1 MPSWRDRFDLD
12 LGWRATL
19 CAVAAVIVGLG
30 LVWPDH
36 RVPAIGVICLT
47 VGCWPFLAEAF
58 DDLCHAHMSMELS
71 MLCAIAAAAAI
82 GEWVT
87 ALMITTFVL
96 VAEIL
101 EDLSMERGRDA
112 LTDLMAFLPDTVRV
126 RRNDGIVD
134 TALAELTV
142 GDLIVISPGDRVA
155 VDGLIQAGR
164 SEVDQSRITGEPMP
178 VTVREGDR
186 VLAGSVNHGGAIEVR
201 VEQIGANS
209 SYGQIVEAVRSGQDS
224 PTPVQ
229 RLSDRV
235 ATWIVAAA
243 FLAAIIT
250 WFATHDL
257 RATISVIVVAGA
269 CGVAAG
275 TPLAILAGMAR
286 VARRGAFVKGGVH
299 LEQLGQ
305 VDTVVIDKTGTITAG
320 QPTVSKVD
328 PAAGW
333 ADDDVLSL
341 AASVEQFS
349 EHPVGRAIC
358 AASDVT
364 ALMAEDFRYEPGHGV
379 SGVVGGRR
387 VEVSR
392 RVPAGF
398 STDAIARSYVWV
410 DDEWIGAIQFVDEIR
425 ETSAAAIE
433 ELHRMGL
440 QVVMLSG
447 DAEATARQVGDQV
460 GVDEV
465 RAGLRPIEKADVISE
480 LMASGRK
487 VVMVGDGVNDAPA
500 LSAATVG
507 VGMGAGTEIARRSAD
522 VVLISSD
529 LADLAGAVRTARRV
543 RGIIWFNVVGTL
555 AVDVLGMVLAATGA
569 LGPLGAALVHVGSE
583 TAFILNSARLI
594 PTGFNAG
601 ERRRPESRI
610 SPVVR
615 GAAIHPGGT
624 ASLSLQR
631 CLGLDVPTE
640 DRAGRRHLRLC
651 LRNRIGTGNTSWR

>member
-1 MPSWRDRFDLD
+1 MHVVLQLVRHWRSWL
-12 LGWRATL
+12 A
-19 CAVAAVIVGLG
+19 
-30 LVWPDH
+30 WP
-36 RVPAIGVICLT
+36 G
-47 VGCWPFLAEAF
+47 
-58 DDLCHAHMSMELS
+58 
-71 MLCAIAAAAAI
+71 
-82 GEWVT
+82 
-87 ALMITTFVL
+87 
-96 VAEIL
+96 
-101 EDLSMERGRDA
+101 
-112 LTDLMAFLPDTVRV
+112 LPD
-126 RRNDGIVD
+126 
-134 TALAELTV
+134 AE
-142 GDLIVISPGDRVA
+142 
-155 VDGLIQAGR
+155 
-164 SEVDQSRITGEPMP
+164 
-178 VTVREGDR
+178 
-186 VLAGSVNHGGAIEVR
+186 
-201 VEQIGANS
+201 
-209 SYGQIVEAVRSGQDS
+209 
-224 PTPVQ
+224 
-229 RLSDRV
+229 
-235 ATWIVAAA
+235 
-243 FLAAIIT
+243 
-250 WFATHDL
+250 
-257 RATISVIVVAGA
+257 
-269 CGVAAG
+269 
-275 TPLAILAGMAR
+275 
-286 VARRGAFVKGGVH
+286 H

-320 QPTVSKVD
+320 QPTVSGVD

-333 ADDDVLSL
+333 ADEDVLSL

-358 AASDVT
+358 AAGDVT
-364 ALMAEDFRYEPGHGV
+364 VSMAEDFRYEPGHGV

-480 LMASGRK
+480 LMASERK

-507 VGMGAGTEIARRSAD
+507 VGMGAGTEIARRSA
-522 VVLISSD
+522 
-529 LADLAGAVRTARRV
+529 VRTARRV

-555 AVDVLGMVLAATGA
+555 AVDALGMVLAATGA

-594 PTGFNAG
+594 PTGFNSG
-601 ERRRPESRI
+601 ERRHPESRI

-615 GAAIHPGGT
+615 GTAIHPRRD
-624 ASLSLQR
+624 SLPQSPTVSRARRTNRGSGWPTTSSSL
-631 CLGLDVPTE
+631 P
-640 DRAGRRHLRLC
+640 
-651 LRNRIGTGNTSWR
+651 S

>member
-1 MPSWRDRFDLD
+1 MPTWREHIDINLA
-12 LGWRATL
+12 WRVAL
-19 CAVAAVIVGLG
+19 CAVAAVVVGLG
-30 LVWPDH
+30 PTWPGH
-36 RVPAIGVICLT
+36 RFPAVGIICLII
-47 VGCWPFLAEAF
+47 GCWPFLAEAF
-58 DDLCHAHMSMELS
+58 DDLRHAHMSMELS
-71 MLCAIAAAAAI
+71 MLLAIAAAAAI

-112 LTDLMAFLPDTVRV
+112 LTDLMAFLPDSVRV
-126 RRNDGIVD
+126 RCNEGIIE
-134 TALAELTV
+134 TTLAGVTS
-142 GDLIVISPGDRVA
+142 GDLVVISPGDRIA
-155 VDGLIQAGR
+155 VDGLVETGA

-178 VTVREGDR
+178 VAVRGGDR
-186 VLAGSVNHGGAIEVR
+186 VLAGSVNHGGALEVR
-201 VEQIGANS
+201 VEHVGANS
-209 SYGQIVEAVRSGQDS
+209 SYGQIVEAVRSDQDS

-229 RLSDRV
+229 PLSDRV

-243 FLAAIIT
+243 FLAAVIT
-250 WFATHDL
+250 WFATRDL

-269 CGVAAG
+269 CGVAVG

-320 QPTVSKVD
+320 QPTVSRID

-333 ADDDVLSL
+333 ADEDVLSL

-358 AASDVT
+358 AAGDVT
-364 ALMAEDFRYEPGHGV
+364 VSMAEDFRYEPGHGV

-398 STDAIARSYVWV
+398 STDAITRSYVWV

-529 LADLAGAVRTARRV
+529 LADLVGAVRTARRV

-555 AVDVLGMVLAATGA
+555 AVDALGMVLAATGA
-569 LGPLGAALVHVGSE
+569 FGPLGAALVHVGSE

-594 PTGFNAG
+594 PTGFNSG
-601 ERRRPESRI
+601 ERRRPESR
-610 SPVVR
+610 SVPQ
-615 GAAIHPGGT
+615 
-624 ASLSLQR
+624 SLPL
-631 CLGLDVPTE
+631 P
-640 DRAGRRHLRLC
+640 A
-651 LRNRIGTGNTSWR
+651 

>member
-12 LGWRATL
+12 LGWRAAL

-36 RVPAIGVICLT
+36 RVAAIGVICLT

-333 ADDDVLSL
+333 ADDDVLFL
-341 AASVEQFS
+341 AA
-349 EHPVGRAIC
+349 
-358 AASDVT
+358 
-364 ALMAEDFRYEPGHGV
+364 
-379 SGVVGGRR
+379 
-387 VEVSR
+387 
-392 RVPAGF
+392 
-398 STDAIARSYVWV
+398 
-410 DDEWIGAIQFVDEIR
+410 
-425 ETSAAAIE
+425 
-433 ELHRMGL
+433 
-440 QVVMLSG
+440 
-447 DAEATARQVGDQV
+447 
-460 GVDEV
+460 
-465 RAGLRPIEKADVISE
+465 
-480 LMASGRK
+480 
-487 VVMVGDGVNDAPA
+487 
-500 LSAATVG
+500 
-507 VGMGAGTEIARRSAD
+507 
-522 VVLISSD
+522 
-529 LADLAGAVRTARRV
+529 
-543 RGIIWFNVVGTL
+543 
-555 AVDVLGMVLAATGA
+555 
-569 LGPLGAALVHVGSE
+569 GP
-583 TAFILNSARLI
+583 
-594 PTGFNAG
+594 
-601 ERRRPESRI
+601 
-610 SPVVR
+610 
-615 GAAIHPGGT
+615 
-624 ASLSLQR
+624 
-631 CLGLDVPTE
+631 
-640 DRAGRRHLRLC
+640 
-651 LRNRIGTGNTSWR
+651 

>member
-1 MPSWRDRFDLD
+1 MPTWREHIDINLA
-12 LGWRATL
+12 WRVAL
-19 CAVAAVIVGLG
+19 CAVAAVVVGLG
-30 LVWPDH
+30 LTWPGH
-36 RVPAIGVICLT
+36 RFPAVGIICLII
-47 VGCWPFLAEAF
+47 GCWPFLAEAF
-58 DDLCHAHMSMELS
+58 DDLRHAHMSMELS
-71 MLCAIAAAAAI
+71 MLLAIAAAAAI

-112 LTDLMAFLPDTVRV
+112 LTDLMAFLPDSVRV
-126 RRNDGIVD
+126 RCNEGIIE
-134 TALAELTV
+134 TTLAGVTS
-142 GDLIVISPGDRVA
+142 GDLVVISPGDRIA
-155 VDGLIQAGR
+155 VDGLVETGA

-178 VTVREGDR
+178 VAVRGGDR
-186 VLAGSVNHGGAIEVR
+186 VLAGSVNHGGALEVR
-201 VEQIGANS
+201 VEHVGANS
-209 SYGQIVEAVRSGQDS
+209 SYGQIVEAVRSDQDS

-243 FLAAIIT
+243 FLAAVIT

-320 QPTVSKVD
+320 QPTVSGVD

-333 ADDDVLSL
+333 ADEDVLSL

-358 AASDVT
+358 AAGDVT
-364 ALMAEDFRYEPGHGV
+364 VSMAEDFRYEPGHGV

-480 LMASGRK
+480 LMASERK

-529 LADLAGAVRTARRV
+529 LADLVSAVRTARRV

-555 AVDVLGMVLAATGA
+555 AVDALGMVLAATGA

-594 PTGFNAG
+594 PTGFNSG
-601 ERRRPESRI
+601 ERRHPESRI

-615 GAAIHPGGT
+615 GAAIHPRRD
-624 ASLSLQR
+624 SLPQSPTVSRARRTNRGSGWPTTSSSL
-631 CLGLDVPTE
+631 P
-640 DRAGRRHLRLC
+640 
-651 LRNRIGTGNTSWR
+651 S